1 MDNAESR
8 TDNAGESLGAVSA
21 DASATN
27 RDPAPKT
34 ASAVGT
40 SSLVSLTWLA
50 PRYDEAQHGSYLGR
64 LESAVQDLKSR
75 NIALSGP
82 YGTGKSSVLDK
93 FEENHKSSTLRL
105 AISTLAPDAEGAGL
119 TNRIQK
125 ELVKQLVYGASPR
138 TLRHSTSPATPQVA
152 SSQGPWPP
160 GGRGRRGCNVQ
171 ARAGHGLEVM
181 RGSTSSVR
189 DGDDQ
194 FAPHVPLAAE
204 RERRG

>member
-27 RDPAPKT
+27 RDLAPKT

-40 SSLVSLTWLA
+40 SSLVSLTSLA

-64 LESAVQDLKSR
+64 LGSAVQDLKSC

-125 ELVKQLVYGASPR
+125 ELVSSW
-138 TLRHSTSPATPQVA
+138 STA
-152 SSQGPWPP
+152 PP
-160 GGRGRRGCNVQ
+160 H
-171 ARAGHGLEVM
+171 AH
-181 RGSTSSVR
+181 
-189 DGDDQ
+189 
-194 FAPHVPLAAE
+194 
-204 RERRG
+204 